1 MPMRSASVLVA
12 ACGLALSAS
21 AFAQSPARP
30 AAKPAEDAKT
40 RVNVS
45 DQSTIDLAVRDEDIR
60 AVLELLAVQTKR
72 NIIASRGV
80 SGKVSADLFGVT
92 FTEALD
98 ALLHVNGFAW
108 RQQGNFIFVYTKDEL
123 DKIKQSESPR
133 VAKVLRL
140 TYLNAPDAADLVKPM
155 LSQGGEIKTSKASE
169 AYSVPDSAP
178 VGKDDYAS
186 GATLVVIDFSQNIEA
201 IEKLLAELDTKP
213 TSVLVE
219 TTVMR
224 TILNESNAFGIDFS
238 IIGDVKFTD
247 FATVGGPLG
256 AAGAIARGTGTGTS
270 AGFSPADNKGFGLGT
285 GLGALNGP
293 ATMRV
298 GIVSNNLAVVA
309 KLLDSVSD
317 TSVLA
322 NPKLMV
328 LNRQPSKV
336 QVLQRLPYLSSTIAE
351 GGSRTETVQFLD
363 IGVNLFFR
371 PFVLTSGEIRMEL
384 KPQISDGTLGSIRG
398 TGGEVTAPF
407 ESRQEVTTNVIVKDG
422 NTIVLGGLFRETIT
436 ANRSQVPILGSLPIV
451 GTPFRGHD
459 DTTTREEIV
468 FLVTPSIFA
477 DKQLIATAERSFE
490 AINRVRSGVRQG
502 LLPWSR
508 EKLTSSLNLEAEK
521 LARDGKPQEAMWK
534 LNRSLTLNPRQEL
547 AQQLRERLTNEREV
561 WPSNSTLD
569 NIIGG
574 EVTERLKSLKPVN
587 VPNPTPEGQF
597 NVPRQTIDPDNVAVP
612 KASAEPTGGQVFSAQ
627 TNTQPGFNPNTTTY
641 SGFAPTQTQS
651 IPAHAADSHDAYAA
665 GLATPAPAVNQSS
678 AAFATAAAQRSAKAF
693 ARPEAGQLSASSQQ
707 QPAASYHSLTP
718 DQVSLMGT
726 APADQ
731 FIDSTVQGPAPSTVA
746 AQTQTPA
753 AARSSS
759 SRPWPAWL
767 FGMPSTQPTASNAG
781 LAPWLTVQPSGSQT
795 ATVPTDK

>member
-1 MPMRSASVLVA
+1 MPMRSASTLVA
-12 ACGLALSAS
+12 VCGLALSA
-21 AFAQSPARP
+21 AAVAQP
-30 AAKPAEDAKT
+30 AAKPAGKPADDAKA

-92 FTEALD
+92 FSEALD
-98 ALLHVNGFAW
+98 ALLQVNGFAW
-108 RQQGNFIFVYTKDEL
+108 RQQGNFIFVYTKEEL
-123 DKIKQSESPR
+123 DKIKQGENPR
-133 VAKVLRL
+133 VAKVIRL

-155 LSQGGEIKTSKASE
+155 LSQGGEIKTSKAAE
-169 AYSVPDSAP
+169 TYAVPDSAP
-178 VGKDDYAS
+178 TGKDDFAS
-186 GATLVVIDFSQNIEA
+186 GATLVVIDFAPNIEA

-219 TTVMR
+219 ATVMR

-270 AGFSPADNKGFGLGT
+270 AGFSPADNKGFGVGT

-298 GIVSNNLAVVA
+298 GVVSNNLAIVA

-317 TSVLA
+317 TAVLA

-436 ANRSQVPILGSLPIV
+436 ANRSQVPVLGSLPIV

-477 DKQLIATAERSFE
+477 DKQLIATADRTFE
-490 AINRVRSGVRQG
+490 AINRVRAGVRQG

-534 LNRSLTLNPRQEL
+534 LNRSLTLNPRQTM
-547 AQQLRERLTNEREV
+547 AQELRERLTNEREN
-561 WPSNSTLD
+561 WPGNSTLD
-569 NIIGG
+569 NILGG
-574 EVTERLKSLKPVN
+574 EVTERLKSIRPAPVM
-587 VPNPTPEGQF
+587 NPTPEGQF
-597 NVPRQTIDPDNVAVP
+597 NVPRETIDPSIKMPAPVAP
-612 KASAEPTGGQVFSAQ
+612 GATGPQGQTGFQAASNTQAQ
-627 TNTQPGFNPNTTTY
+627 T
-641 SGFAPTQTQS
+641 PTQRAPQGQ
-651 IPAHAADSHDAYAA
+651 PAQFEAPAQPQTRVQADSHDTFAA
-665 GLATPAPAVNQSS
+665 TLGASPELGVTMTGTLAPS
-678 AAFATAAAQRSAKAF
+678 ARGTKAAQ
-693 ARPEAGQLSASSQQ
+693 AGTDTVVSPITIGAPVGASFSRLS
-707 QPAASYHSLTP
+707 P
-718 DQVSLMGT
+718 DQVKQLGT
-726 APADQ
+726 ATLAQLGVSEADPSAQPA
-731 FIDSTVQGPAPSTVA
+731 VA
-746 AQTQTPA
+746 RA
-753 AARSSS
+753 A
-759 SRPWPAWL
+759 WPAWL
-767 FGMPSTQPTASNAG
+767 LGAPVASRAGQQQP
-781 LAPWLTVQPSGSQT
+781 LAPWLGEQPSGSQ